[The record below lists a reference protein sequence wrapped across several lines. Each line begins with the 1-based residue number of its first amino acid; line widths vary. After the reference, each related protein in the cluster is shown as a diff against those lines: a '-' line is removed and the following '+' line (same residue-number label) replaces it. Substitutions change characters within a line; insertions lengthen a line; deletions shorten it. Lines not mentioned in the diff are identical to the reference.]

1 MNYRALICRALI
13 CRGLTR
19 PALLASLTLLPLGI
33 AGCGAPDAPPE
44 DERHEPG
51 VVTLTTDQLRN
62 AGLTTVE
69 AEAVSRASR
78 LELAGTVQPPDTA
91 RMVAG
96 SFVEGRVV
104 RVLVVEGDR
113 VRAGAPLVRLHSH
126 ELADWQR
133 ELSAAEAQV
142 AQARAVAERGERLHA
157 GGAISTEERERRQ
170 VALALAEADLRRA
183 REIVD
188 HLNPDGGDV
197 VILAP
202 RAGVVHQLLVSQGET
217 VVPGDPLV
225 ELGTTDVL
233 WVVAGL
239 PETAA
244 AEVEV
249 GTPAR
254 VTFAARPGVEAT
266 GHVVGLGVRVDPRLR
281 TTALR
286 VQLDSLPVGI
296 RSGMLA
302 TVVLDAGPAHTG
314 VLVPAEAV
322 QRAEPGT
329 VPGVEQGG
337 EAGTVVFVDEGD
349 GRFRALPVRILA
361 RTADGILVDGI
372 PPGSRVVVTG
382 AYTLRAVLEGFLGA
396 EDPE

>member
-1 MNYRALICRALI
+1 MTYRAPTHRAL
-13 CRGLTR
+13 LTSL
-19 PALLASLTLLPLGI
+19 ALVPLPL
-33 AGCGAPDAPPE
+33 ALALALTGCGTADAPPE
-44 DERHEPG
+44 EERHEPG
-51 VVTLTTDQLRN
+51 VVTLTTDQLQN
-62 AGLTTVE
+62 AGVTTQE
-69 AEAVSRASR
+69 AVAVSRASS

-91 RMVAG
+91 RVVAG

-113 VRAGAPLVRLHSH
+113 VRAGAPLVRIHSH

-133 ELSAAEAQV
+133 ELSAAEARV
-142 AQARAVAERGERLHA
+142 AQARAVAERGDRLHA

-170 VALALAEADLRRA
+170 VALAVAEADLRRA
-183 REIVD
+183 QEIVD
-188 HLNPDGGDV
+188 HLNPDQGDV

-202 RAGVVHQLLVSQGET
+202 RAGVVHQLLVSQGEA

-254 VTFAARPGVEAT
+254 VTFSARPGLEAT
-266 GHVVGLGVRVDPRLR
+266 GRVVGLGVRVDPRLR

-286 VQLDSLPVGI
+286 VQLDSVPAGI

-302 TVVLDAGPAHTG
+302 TVAIAAGEARTG
-314 VLVPAEAV
+314 VLVPDAAL
-322 QRAEPGT
+322 QRAEPG
-329 VPGVEQGG
+329 VVAGVEPGE
-337 EAGTVVFVDEGD
+337 EAGTVVFLDEGG

-361 RTADGILVDGI
+361 RGPDGVLVDGI
-372 PPGSRVVVTG
+372 PPGSQVVVTG

-396 EDPE
+396 EGPE